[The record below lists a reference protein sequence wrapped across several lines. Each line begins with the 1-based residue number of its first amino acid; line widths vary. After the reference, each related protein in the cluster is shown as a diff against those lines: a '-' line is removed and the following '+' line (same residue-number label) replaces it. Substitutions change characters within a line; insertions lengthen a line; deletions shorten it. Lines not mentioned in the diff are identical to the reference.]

1 MSDIQFNIKSVM
13 KSNAEKDAIVQMQ
26 TEALANIFTVL
37 YSLITTQEQ
46 HIKHFFY
53 FIW

>member
-46 HIKHFFY
+46 HIKHLFY